1 MDGTMTTHV
10 QIDLALFWKI
20 LIGVLSGMVL
30 IVGWW
35 VKRWINRWDKWKEDV
50 DKKGGVVTR
59 DDHFYWCKPMQET
72 CKHEIYCRIEAI
84 EDWRSD
90 IMEKGGPLPKF
101 EHADLCEKV
110 TGKIFQQIEAS
121 LNQQHK
127 LVDSKLQLIQVT
139 LQKDV
144 IEEIRNLKKELNH
157 RNGSK

>member
-1 MDGTMTTHV
+1 
-10 QIDLALFWKI
+10 
-20 LIGVLSGMVL
+20 
-30 IVGWW
+30 
-35 VKRWINRWDKWKEDV
+35 
-50 DKKGGVVTR
+50 
-59 DDHFYWCKPMQET
+59 MQET
-72 CKHEIYCRIEAI
+72 CKHEVYCRIEAI
-84 EDWRSD
+84 EDWRND
-90 IMEKGGPLPKF
+90 IMEKGGPLPKL

-157 RNGSK
+157 RNGS